1 MSLGTGALK
10 VGREPERL
18 RHSKEVSM
26 ATLRA
31 GTTPA
36 CSRQLTPSH
45 WRIQWKIL
53 TWSNTYQCIER
64 EGRAGSQNPQRF
76 AKQQIRKDQLKNASV
91 RCNVSH
97 KIKGPCGHP
106 SDHVPL
112 RRRPLTALA
121 CNLTLPKL
129 HLATFIGC
137 AITCVLPR
145 LVLH

>member
-53 TWSNTYQCIER
+53 TWPNTYQCIEG

-76 AKQQIRKDQLKNASV
+76 AKQQIRKDQLKI
-91 RCNVSH
+91 H
-97 KIKGPCGHP
+97 F
-106 SDHVPL
+106 L
-112 RRRPLTALA
+112 RPAWD
-121 CNLTLPKL
+121 
-129 HLATFIGC
+129 AT
-137 AITCVLPR
+137 
-145 LVLH
+145 